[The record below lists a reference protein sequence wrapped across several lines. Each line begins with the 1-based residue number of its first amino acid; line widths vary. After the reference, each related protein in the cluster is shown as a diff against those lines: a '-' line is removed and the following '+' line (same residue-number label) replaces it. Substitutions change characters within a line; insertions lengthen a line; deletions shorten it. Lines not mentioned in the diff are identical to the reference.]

1 MQGTRLD
8 VWIAF
13 LGTVF
18 IVVGTYEGHAQEPQ
32 GVEVEVREELQT
44 AQQVLATDQLKQAL
58 QYTDQSRD
66 ETIQEF
72 LRVCNANGPAGD
84 EIYRARHL
92 HRLFRIYGLENA
104 HIDDQKNVIGI
115 RRGTGEG
122 PAVVLNAHM
131 DVVAQWPK
139 EQPIQAFVADGRIWC
154 PGASDDL
161 IGVVQLLTILR
172 AMNAADIRTK
182 GDVWFVMFAYEEQN
196 NDMAS
201 PGAELFVQQL
211 C

>member
-1 MQGTRLD
+1 MQGTRLN
-8 VWIAF
+8 VLIAF

-18 IVVGTYEGHAQEPQ
+18 ILGVPDEGHAQEPQ
-32 GVEVEVREELQT
+32 GVKVDVSDELQT
-44 AQQVLATDQLKQAL
+44 AQQVLATDQLKKAL

-84 EIYRARHL
+84 EIYRARHI
-92 HRLFRIYGLENA
+92 HRLFRIYGLENV
-104 HIDDQKNVIGI
+104 HIDDQRNVIGI

-122 PAVVLNAHM
+122 PTVVLNAHM

-161 IGVVQLLTILR
+161 IGVVQVLTILR
-172 AMNAADIRTK
+172 ALNAADIQTK
-182 GDVWFVMFAYEEQN
+182 GDIWFVMF
-196 NDMAS
+196 
-201 PGAELFVQQL
+201 
-211 C
+211 